1 MVGFDITGL
10 LRHSPRHRPGRAV
23 LVLLAVMLSPLYQT
37 VVTPQEMSLPVG
49 LQVQFLFKILSFDRS
64 QEVRLRKGVTVG
76 VLHQSLVRSSYLAA
90 EEFENAVTGSPA
102 SFPGSVEVVRVEMG
116 PEADLM
122 RQLNALKVDVLYV
135 APMRSV
141 EIRSVAEACRAQG
154 ILSFTGVEAYV
165 REGVAV
171 GVSRQGGKPVVLVNL
186 TASRAAGSEFSS
198 QLLRIAEV
206 IE

>member
-1 MVGFDITGL
+1 MVGFDVTGL
-10 LRHSPRHRPGRAV
+10 LRHGQRHRPGRAV

>member
-1 MVGFDITGL
+1 VL
-10 LRHSPRHRPGRAV
+10 L
-23 LVLLAVMLSPLYQT
+23 LLAVLLSPGYQP

-49 LQVQFLFKILSFDRS
+49 LQVQFLFNILSFDRA

-90 EEFENAVTGSPA
+90 EEFENAVAVSSA

-122 RQLNALKVDVLYV
+122 RQLNVLKVDVLYV
-135 APMRSV
+135 APMRSI
-141 EIRSVAEACRAQG
+141 EIRSVAEACSALG

-171 GVSRQGGKPVVLVNL
+171 GVSRQGGNPVVLVNL
-186 TASRAAGSEFSS
+186 AASRAAGSEFSS
-198 QLLRIAEV
+198 QLLRIAQV

>member
-1 MVGFDITGL
+1 ML
-10 LRHSPRHRPGRAV
+10 L
-23 LVLLAVMLSPLYQT
+23 LLAVLLSPGYQP

-49 LQVQFLFKILSFDRS
+49 LQVQFLFNILSFDRA

-90 EEFENAVTGSPA
+90 EEFENAVAVSSA

-122 RQLNALKVDVLYV
+122 RQLNVLKVDVLYV
-135 APMRSV
+135 APMRSI
-141 EIRSVAEACRAQG
+141 EIRSVTEACSALG

-171 GVSRQGGKPVVLVNL
+171 GVSRQGGNPVVLVNL
-186 TASRAAGSEFSS
+186 AASRAAGSEFSS
-198 QLLRIAEV
+198 QLLRIAQV

>member
-1 MVGFDITGL
+1 ML
-10 LRHSPRHRPGRAV
+10 
-23 LVLLAVMLSPLYQT
+23 LLAVMLLPGYQT

-49 LQVQFLFKILSFDRS
+49 LQVQFFFKILSFDRS

-90 EEFENAVTGSPA
+90 EEFENAVASSPS
-102 SFPGSVEVVRVEMG
+102 SFPGPVEVVRVEMG
-116 PEADLM
+116 PEADLV

-135 APMRSV
+135 APMRSI

-154 ILSFTGVEAYV
+154 ILSFAGVEAYV

-198 QLLRIAEV
+198 QLLRIAQV